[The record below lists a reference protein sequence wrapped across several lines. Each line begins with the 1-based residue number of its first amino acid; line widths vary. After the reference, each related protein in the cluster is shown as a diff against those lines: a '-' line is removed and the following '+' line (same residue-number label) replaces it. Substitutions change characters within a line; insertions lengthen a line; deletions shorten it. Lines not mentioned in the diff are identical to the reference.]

1 MKAKNMAITGQ
12 GFSQP
17 ENELIDTFDYLIPVI
32 NNSINGKEIQTVS
45 SRKLHSFLKVG
56 RDYTSWIK
64 GRIKQYG
71 FVENIDYIVV
81 DNRSSPKRESSK
93 FRQQFEHDYVVSLNM
108 GKELSMAERNDQGKL
123 ARQYFIE
130 CEERLRRAAPE
141 EHEAVM
147 QNWRKNRV
155 TACEE
160 HKNMAEAMKG
170 YIERTGDNQ
179 KGFAYSNESR
189 FINKLVLGVDPTK
202 WAKSKGI
209 KSKEIRDN
217 MSADQ
222 LKLLAYLE
230 ARNCAFLDI
239 DTPSIQRKAQLI
251 ELAQRWLVKLMEE
264 K

>member
-1 MKAKNMAITGQ
+1 MKNKNMAITGQ
-12 GFSQP
+12 EFTQP
-17 ENELIDTFDYLIPVI
+17 ENELTITFDYLIPVI
-32 NNSINGKEIQTVS
+32 NNSINGKDIQSVS

-81 DNRSSPKRESSK
+81 ENLSSPKRGGTK
-93 FRQQFEHDYVVSLNM
+93 FRRQFEHDYIVSLNM
-108 GKELSMAERNDQGKL
+108 GKELSMVERNDQGKL

-130 CEERLRRAAPE
+130 CEERLRRAAPQ
-141 EHEAVM
+141 EHKAAM

-155 TACEE
+155 AACED

-170 YIERTGDNQ
+170 YIERTGDSQ

-189 FINKLVLGVDPTK
+189 FINKLVLGINPTQ

-230 ARNCAFLDI
+230 DRNCAFLDI
-239 DTPSIQRKAQLI
+239 DTPSVQRKSQLT
-251 ELAQRWLVKLMEE
+251 ELAQRWLAQRLEAN
-264 K
+264 